1 MNSEQRAEAVRSLYG
16 ILSQALQGELDQLNT
31 TRRGATLV
39 SGEFLGPFAEYYY
52 YRFEVP
58 EDMWLQAVTQ
68 ATFTLGHSDPVVVK
82 GCIVS
87 VSNQFVVVAL
97 PVDVGHVIPEVRCS
111 WNFDEEMKPVIGLL
125 SSIEDPPP
133 IASMLFGLEENLGVE
148 GTVEP
153 LFPPDM
159 PPHQQ
164 DAVGKMI
171 RNSVTF
177 LWGPSGSGE
186 SEILASATVNFVKA
200 GKRVLY
206 LTQTCERADGLLE
219 EISRAGDQIGVNILP
234 SALRAGFPLDL
245 NSATVGQVSLELQ
258 SSALHAETRRKFP
271 EVFTLLDT
279 YRSTRIKQVLHED
292 FSARLDDLNKRLD
305 EKKQQVL
312 QISEELLKLRDAL
325 NRVKNASMLERMKK
339 GFSRDESVVTQKQCD
354 EKVASQKR
362 LQAIQQN
369 IASEISKLENNAPVT
384 PERLREYQS
393 ALKRIT
399 ELGGIDRV
407 MQTADEYLKVDR
419 SDLLRTKPLVIAT
432 VATALADP
440 HFSAQQFD
448 VVIIDNAERVNL
460 AHLAV
465 LALRSSGQMV
475 VAGDPFQL
483 EPESCSKSELAQ
495 SWLQQDIF
503 VQVAG
508 TRELAQL
515 FEWKEQ
521 QQQSSVF
528 LSPPDSEKPQFSHF
542 FLSKLFPEKISLPAS
557 VKPRGTI
564 YFIDTT
570 DLHSKCRQYIG
581 RKKILPFNDLQ
592 TKKTIECVKN
602 ALLQPHRIAG
612 DIGVVVPFPGPT
624 LSTKLQL
631 RLHGIRNVEV
641 GLPQGFV
648 GRRKK
653 AIIFD
658 TTMSGVDYTMR
669 PIDDK
674 KAGEQFIMRLL
685 ASVLAS
691 AEEEVYILADMSH
704 FQTRYKDRLFT
715 NLLTLLKGHATTTT
729 SFSGSA
735 KKFDQLEWHQRAP
748 LFEHTRKGPPPPS
761 IAEDT
766 FKTERTKGDI
776 EAEVKMK
783 MLEKQQAGSKAL
795 ASGRNYELETYVAVN
810 RVLGLWT
817 DIDLLSQYVGG
828 EALFRHTL
836 ATEQT
841 ASRLRIDF
849 CQNEKNFS
857 DNMHKWDLLIYQMS
871 GGDKTDLSFFAKH
884 TPESRVRWDI
894 NTLKVFY
901 SSDVEAVVEEGRK
914 KVAVVVAKLFQD
926 VVGKSQPASP
936 VEWST
941 AYLNFLTRMEKYLEW
956 ISSEVRK

>member
-16 ILSQALQGELDQLNT
+16 ILSQALQSELDQLNT

-39 SGEFLGPFAEYYY
+39 SGEFLGSFAEYYY
-52 YRFEVP
+52 YRFEAP
-58 EDMWLQAVTQ
+58 EDMWLQAVTH
-68 ATFTLGHSDPVVVK
+68 ATFTLGHSDPVVMK
-82 GCIVS
+82 GDIVS
-87 VSNQFVVVAL
+87 IRNQFLIVAL
-97 PVDVGHVIPEVRCS
+97 PVDVGQVIPEVRCS

-125 SSIEDPPP
+125 SSIKDPPP

-159 PPHQQ
+159 PPPQQ
-164 DAVGKMI
+164 DAVGKMM

-186 SEILASATVNFVKA
+186 SEILTSATVNFVNA

-206 LTQTCERADGLLE
+206 LTQTCDRADGLLE
-219 EISRAGDQIGVNILP
+219 ELSPAADRIGVNILP
-234 SALRAGFPLDL
+234 SALRAGFPLDF
-245 NSATVGQVSLELQ
+245 NSTTVGQVFLELQ
-258 SSALHAETRRKFP
+258 SATLHAETRKKFP
-271 EVFTLLDT
+271 EVFALLET
-279 YRSTRIKQVLHED
+279 YRSTRIKQILHED
-292 FSARLDDLNKRLD
+292 FTVRLDELNKKLD

-339 GFSRDESVVTQKQCD
+339 GFSRDESVVTQKQYD

-369 IASEISKLENNAPVT
+369 FASEITKLENNAPVT
-384 PERLREYQS
+384 PERSREYQS
-393 ALKRIT
+393 ALKRIA

-407 MQTADEYLKVDR
+407 MQTAEEYLKVDH

-432 VATALADP
+432 VATALSDR
-440 HFSAQQFD
+440 HFDEQKFD
-448 VVIIDNAERVNL
+448 VVVIENAERVNL

-465 LALRSSGQMV
+465 LALRSTGQMV

-515 FEWKEQ
+515 FEWREQ

-528 LSPPDSEKPQFSHF
+528 LSPLDSETPQFSHF

-570 DLHSKCRQYIG
+570 ELHSKCRQYIG
-581 RKKILPFNDLQ
+581 RKKILPFNDIQ
-592 TKKTIECVKN
+592 TKKAIECVKN
-602 ALLQPHRIAG
+602 ALLQPHRIAA

-674 KAGEQFIMRLL
+674 KAGEQVIMRLL
-685 ASVLAS
+685 TSVLAS

-715 NLLTLLKGHATTTT
+715 NLLTLLKSYATTTT
-729 SFSGSA
+729 SFFGSA

-748 LFEHTRKGPPPPS
+748 LFEHTRKGAPPP
-761 IAEDT
+761 A
-766 FKTERTKGDI
+766 KTQETSKAERTRDDI

-783 MLEKQQAGSKAL
+783 MLEKQQIGSKAL
-795 ASGRNYELETYVAVN
+795 AGGRNYELETYIAVN

-817 DIDLLSQYVGG
+817 DIDLLTQYVGG
-828 EALFRHTL
+828 EPLFRHTL
-836 ATEQT
+836 ATELT